1 MSKPMRRAAA
11 VVATAAL
18 AVSLSACTGGRWVQ
32 EAPPAAGTQTDSA
45 DGAIKLRNFVVV
57 SDKSGEAILVGGITS
72 RDAANEVT
80 AIGVTAQAEDGSFG
94 AQQVVEF
101 SEQIP
106 RGQTVTLDGTR
117 TKFTDPDLILGRLA
131 DVTVAF
137 ADGQTASLQVPV
149 YSSEHADFAEAWNSV
164 WA

>member
-11 VVATAAL
+11 IVATAAL

-32 EAPPAAGTQTDSA
+32 EAPPAAGTQTDAA

-72 RDAANEVT
+72 RDEANEVT

-106 RGQTVTLDGTR
+106 RGQTITLDGTR
-117 TKFTDPDLILGRLA
+117 TKFTDLILGRLA
-131 DVTVAF
+131 SVTVGF

>member
-1 MSKPMRRAAA
+1 VRAG
-11 VVATAAL
+11 VVQVLALEVDLRATEQLRPAL
-18 AVSLSACTGGRWVQ
+18 GVVERGG
-32 EAPPAAGTQTDSA
+32 ASH
-45 DGAIKLRNFVVV
+45 VV
-57 SDKSGEAILVGGITS
+57 
-72 RDAANEVT
+72 
-80 AIGVTAQAEDGSFG
+80 

-137 ADGQTASLQVPV
+137 VTSRLA
-149 YSSEHADFAEAWNSV
+149 
-164 WA
+164 

>member
-1 MSKPMRRAAA
+1 MRRLADQRQGL
-11 VVATAAL
+11 VAL
-18 AVSLSACTGGRWVQ
+18 AVSLSGCTAGQWEYG
-32 EAPPAAGTQTDSA
+32 APPAAGVQTDQ
-45 DGAIKLRNFVVV
+45 GGLKLRNFVVV

-72 RDAANEVT
+72 RDEANEVT

-131 DVTVAF
+131 SVTVGF

>member
-32 EAPPAAGTQTDSA
+32 EAPPAAGTQTDAA

-80 AIGVTAQAEDGSFG
+80 AIGVTAIWAWLFPELRH
-94 AQQVVEF
+94 A
-101 SEQIP
+101 
-106 RGQTVTLDGTR
+106 R
-117 TKFTDPDLILGRLA
+117 TFDSKVDEIG
-131 DVTVAF
+131 
-137 ADGQTASLQVPV
+137 
-149 YSSEHADFAEAWNSV
+149 
-164 WA
+164 

>member
-11 VVATAAL
+11 IVATAAL
-18 AVSLSACTGGRWVQ
+18 AVSLSACTGGRWEP
-32 EAPPAAGTQTDSA
+32 EAPPAAGTQTDAA
-45 DGAIKLRNFVVV
+45 DGAIKLRNFVVI
-57 SDKSGEAILVGGITS
+57 SDMGGEAILVGGITS

-80 AIGVTAQAEDGSFG
+80 AIGITAQAADGSFG
-94 AQQVVEF
+94 AEQVVDF

-106 RGQTVTLDGTR
+106 RGQTITLDGSR

-131 DVTVAF
+131 GVTVGF

-149 YSSEHADFAEAWNSV
+149 YASDHPDFAEAWNSV